1 MQKCLRIENMKFTE
15 EQYQKIVEVFEKVN
29 DEYNMGFLNP
39 NVVTFFQDKLYKEFG
54 DVMYFV
60 EDWQFI
66 TAFANPLTREW
77 AHDQFVEKEKK
88 YYWTSKG
95 EDSKGLK
102 RRLYIK
108 ADRVRDYFEDEFLYN
123 ENEALTEQ
131 QVYQWGYNPEMFY
144 REEIQ

>member
-1 MQKCLRIENMKFTE
+1 MTKKFTE
-15 EQYQKIVEVFEKVN
+15 KQYQKIVDVADKYIKKSGWGLIGTNLDEPIGTIFEETDLMGQVDFEYVN
-29 DEYNMGFLNP
+29 QEM
-39 NVVTFFQDKLYKEFG
+39 
-54 DVMYFV
+54 MA
-60 EDWQFI
+60 I
-66 TAFANPLTREW
+66 ANPLTREW
-77 AHDQFVEKEKK
+77 AHDKFVEQEKK

-131 QVYQWGYNPEMFY
+131 QVYQWGYNQEMFDK
-144 REEIQ
+144 EEVQ

>member
-1 MQKCLRIENMKFTE
+1 MTKKFTE
-15 EQYQKIVEVFEKVN
+15 KQYQKIVDVADKYIKKSGWGLIGTNLDEPIGTIFEETDLMGQVDFEYVN
-29 DEYNMGFLNP
+29 QEM
-39 NVVTFFQDKLYKEFG
+39 
-54 DVMYFV
+54 MA
-60 EDWQFI
+60 I
-66 TAFANPLTREW
+66 ANPLTREW
-77 AHDQFVEKEKK
+77 AHDKFVEQEKK

-131 QVYQWGYNPEMFY
+131 QVYQWGYNPEMFDK
-144 REEIQ
+144 EEVQ